1 MLKWLAGQVFGG
13 RAKSVRCG
21 STHKSPTL
29 GVESLEARENPSG
42 FWDDTYVGAFLSGAG
57 EGAVNIVTGARDT
70 VVEVVRTGGDLVTI
84 YTTDTA
90 NLDPSQ
96 LNSKL
101 FQGAAQTAGNPAAA
115 ASFDRQLVFGITT
128 LGVGP
133 LAQSGY
139 NAVVTGDSTEFS
151 QQAGGFGVMV
161 LVPYAGVKGL
171 NALPNVPVRLPT
183 FQPGAVLQTV
193 DGALVAVP
201 GGVAWETVGVITFA
215 VPAETAT
222 AIAGTGAVFAV
233 TINGNGGG
241 GGSGPNMP
249 SNFSELVEQAVQE
262 EWAQRGDLTADAMTL
277 VDLEGPKAIANPD
290 PLLGPNQ
297 VRYQAQF
304 VNEFTGEV
312 IDVSVNYDP
321 TTGQFGTIK
330 PASGK

>member
-1 MLKWLAGQVFGG
+1 MLRWLTCQVFGG

-21 STHKSPTL
+21 SIRRSPTL

-42 FWDDTYVGAFLSGAG
+42 FWDDTYFGAFLSGAG
-57 EGAVNIVTGARDT
+57 EGAVNIVTGAHDA
-70 VVEVVRTGGDLVTI
+70 VLEVVRPGGDLVTI

-90 NLDPSQ
+90 TLDPSQ
-96 LNSKL
+96 LNSRL
-101 FQGAAQTAGNPAAA
+101 FQGAAQTAGNPQAAA
-115 ASFDRQLVFGITT
+115 AFDNHLVFGIVT

-133 LAQSGY
+133 LAESGY
-139 NAVVTGDSTEFS
+139 QAVVTGDSTQFS
-151 QQAGGFGVMV
+151 QQAGGFGVVV
-161 LVPYAGVKGL
+161 LGPYAGVKGL

-183 FQPGAVLQTV
+183 FQPGAILQTI
-193 DGALVAVP
+193 DGAMVAVP
-201 GGVAWETVGVITFA
+201 GGVAWETVGSITFA
-215 VPAETAT
+215 VPDGAAT

-233 TINGNGGG
+233 TINA
-241 GGSGPNMP
+241 GGSGQNMP
-249 SNFSELVEQAVQE
+249 SNFNEHVEQAVQE

-277 VDLEGPKAIANPD
+277 VDLEGPKAIANLD

-312 IDVSVNYDP
+312 IDVSINYYP

>member
-1 MLKWLAGQVFGG
+1 MRNGF
-13 RAKSVRCG
+13 VR
-21 STHKSPTL
+21 L
-29 GVESLEARENPSG
+29 GVESLETRDNPSG
-42 FWDDTYVGAFLSGAG
+42 GWSFWDDTYVGAFLSGIG
-57 EGAVNIVTGARDT
+57 EGGVNIATGARDT
-70 VVEVVRTGGDLVTI
+70 VVELGRTGRDLVTI
-84 YTTDTA
+84 YGDW
-90 NLDPSQ
+90 NNIDPTR
-96 LNSKL
+96 LESKL
-101 FQGAAQTAGNPAAA
+101 FQGAASTAGNPDVA
-115 ASFDRQLVFGITT
+115 ASYDRQLVFGITT

-133 LAQSGY
+133 LVQSGY

-193 DGALVAVP
+193 DGAMVAVP

-215 VPAETAT
+215 VPAEAAT
-222 AIAGTGAVFAV
+222 AIAGTGAVFSV
-233 TINGNGGG
+233 TINGG
-241 GGSGPNMP
+241 GGSGQNMP
-249 SNFSELVEQAVQE
+249 SNFNELVEQAVQE

-277 VDLEGPKAIANPD
+277 VDLEGPKACANPD